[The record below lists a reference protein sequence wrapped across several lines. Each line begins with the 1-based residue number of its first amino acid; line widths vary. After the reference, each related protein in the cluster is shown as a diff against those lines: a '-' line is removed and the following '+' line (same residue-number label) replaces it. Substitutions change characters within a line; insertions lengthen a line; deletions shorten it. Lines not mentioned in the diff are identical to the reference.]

1 MSAKIKR
8 SNKCVIKGVLVV
20 EDGIIKMDIGDD
32 GEENLVDVAAQIDF
46 LNGTE
51 VTLSVGSNIEIA

>member
-8 SNKCVIKGVLVV
+8 SNKCVIRGTLIC
-20 EDGIIKMDIGDD
+20 EDGIIKMDIGED

-46 LNGTE
+46 LNGAE
-51 VTLSVGSNIEIA
+51 VTLSVGSDVEIA

>member
-20 EDGIIKMDIGDD
+20 EDGIIKMDIGED
-32 GEENLVDVAAQIDF
+32 GVENLVDVAAQIDF
-46 LNGTE
+46 LNGAE
-51 VTLSVGSNIEIA
+51 VTLSVGSDVEIA

>member
-20 EDGIIKMDIGDD
+20 EDGIIKMDIGED
-32 GEENLVDVAAQIDF
+32 GEENLVDVAAQIEF
-46 LNGTE
+46 LNGAE
-51 VTLSVGSNIEIA
+51 VTLSVGSDVEIA

>member
-32 GEENLVDVAAQIDF
+32 GEENLVDVVAQIDF

-51 VTLSVGSNIEIA
+51 VTLSVGSDIEIA

>member
-20 EDGIIKMDIGDD
+20 EDGIIKMDIGED
-32 GEENLVDVAAQIDF
+32 GEENLVGVAAQIDF
-46 LNGTE
+46 LNGAE
-51 VTLSVGSNIEIA
+51 VTLSVGSDVEIA

>member
-8 SNKCVIKGVLVV
+8 SNKCVIKGILVV
-20 EDGIIKMDIGDD
+20 EDGIIKMDIGED

-46 LNGTE
+46 LNGAE
-51 VTLSVGSNIEIA
+51 VTLSVGSDVEIA

>member
-1 MSAKIKR
+1 MSKIKR

-20 EDGIIKMDIGDD
+20 EDGIIKVDIGED

-46 LNGTE
+46 LNGAE
-51 VTLSVGSNIEIA
+51 VTLSVGSDVEIA

>member
-8 SNKCVIKGVLVV
+8 SNKCVIKGILVV
-20 EDGIIKMDIGDD
+20 EDGIIKIDIGED
-32 GEENLVDVAAQIDF
+32 GEENLVDVAAQIEF

-51 VTLSVGSNIEIA
+51 VTLSVGSDVEIA

>member
-20 EDGIIKMDIGDD
+20 EDGIIKMDIGED
-32 GEENLVDVAAQIDF
+32 GEENLVDVASQIDF
-46 LNGTE
+46 LNGAD
-51 VTLSVGSNIEIA
+51 VTLSVGSDVEIA

>member
-8 SNKCVIKGVLVV
+8 SNKCVIKGVLIC
-20 EDGIIKMDIGDD
+20 EDGIIKMDIGED

-46 LNGTE
+46 LNGAE
-51 VTLSVGSNIEIA
+51 VTLSVGSDVEIA

>member
-8 SNKCVIKGVLVV
+8 SNKCVIKGLLVV
-20 EDGIIKMDIGDD
+20 ENGIIKMDIGDD

-51 VTLSVGSNIEIA
+51 VTLSVGSDIEIA

>member
-20 EDGIIKMDIGDD
+20 EDGIIKMDIGED
-32 GEENLVDVAAQIDF
+32 GEENLVDVASQIDF
-46 LNGTE
+46 LNGAE
-51 VTLSVGSNIEIA
+51 VTLSVGSDVEIA

>member
-51 VTLSVGSNIEIA
+51 VTLSVGSDIEIA

>member
-20 EDGIIKMDIGDD
+20 EDGIIKMDIGED

-46 LNGTE
+46 LNGAE
-51 VTLSVGSNIEIA
+51 VTLSVGSDVEIA

>member
-20 EDGIIKMDIGDD
+20 EDGVIKMDIGED
-32 GEENLVDVAAQIDF
+32 GEENLVDVASQIDF
-46 LNGTE
+46 LNGAE
-51 VTLSVGSNIEIA
+51 VTLSVGSDVEIA

>member
-20 EDGIIKMDIGDD
+20 EDGIIKMDIGED
-32 GEENLVDVAAQIDF
+32 GEESLVDVASQIDF
-46 LNGTE
+46 LNGAE
-51 VTLSVGSNIEIA
+51 VTLSVGSDVEIA

>member
-20 EDGIIKMDIGDD
+20 KDGIIKMDIGED
-32 GEENLVDVAAQIDF
+32 GEENLVDVASQIDF
-46 LNGTE
+46 LNGAE
-51 VTLSVGSNIEIA
+51 VTLSVGSDVEIA

>member
-1 MSAKIKR
+1 MSKIKR

-20 EDGIIKMDIGDD
+20 EGGIIKMDIGED

-46 LNGTE
+46 LNGAE
-51 VTLSVGSNIEIA
+51 VTLSVGSDVEIA

>member
-20 EDGIIKMDIGDD
+20 ENGIIKMDIGDD

-51 VTLSVGSNIEIA
+51 VTLSVGSDIEIA